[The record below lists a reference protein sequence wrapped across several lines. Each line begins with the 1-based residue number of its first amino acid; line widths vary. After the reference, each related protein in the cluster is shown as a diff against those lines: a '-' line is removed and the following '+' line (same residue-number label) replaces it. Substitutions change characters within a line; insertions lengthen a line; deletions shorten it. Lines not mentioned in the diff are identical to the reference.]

1 MPATMPAES
10 PLDGAETAAETVYVV
25 TDIYGMFGSERV
37 SAVYSN
43 EISALRAAHQAAL
56 PSGVIRRTVAPFE
69 VRS

>member
-10 PLDGAETAAETVYVV
+10 PLDGAETVYVV
-25 TDIYGMFGSERV
+25 TDIYGTFGSERV

-56 PSGVIRRTVAPFE
+56 PSGVIRRTVASFE